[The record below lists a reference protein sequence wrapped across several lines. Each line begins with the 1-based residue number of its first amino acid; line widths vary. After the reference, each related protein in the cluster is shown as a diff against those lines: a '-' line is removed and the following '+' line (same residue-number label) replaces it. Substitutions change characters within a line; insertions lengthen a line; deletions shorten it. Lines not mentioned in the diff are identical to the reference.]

1 MYATT
6 IGRTFLKAYNCKFKT
21 EYTARSFFEDM
32 FVPLFFDHH
41 KYMMTAGNSPLE
53 NPKLS
58 WDDMI
63 KGKKPFETPERYGVV
78 FTRIYKTYEKQRK
91 LMPALLLD
99 MELLMPLLLPPDKFQ
114 VLHFLIIRKIFIS
127 HGLVQ
132 G

>member
-63 KGKKPFETPERYGVV
+63 KGKKPFETPER
-78 FTRIYKTYEKQRK
+78 RQEKQRK